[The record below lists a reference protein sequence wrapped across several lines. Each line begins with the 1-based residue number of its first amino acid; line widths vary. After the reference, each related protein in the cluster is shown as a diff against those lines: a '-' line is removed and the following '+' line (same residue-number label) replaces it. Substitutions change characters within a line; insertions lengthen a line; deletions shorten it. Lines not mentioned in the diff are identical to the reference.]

1 MPISLSTSWL
11 MPPVRIRIG
20 WCWRRRSPH
29 AFARGRRGRRRP
41 GKVRVPT
48 CAEHVQLPS
57 MNRINSGN
65 SHGQDCSEVSPR
77 DSESR
82 IRAESPGGVVRL
94 CC

>member
-11 MPPVRIRIG
+11 MPPARIRIG
-20 WCWRRRSPH
+20 WCWQQRSPH
-29 AFARGRRGRRRP
+29 ALMHVCRRGRRRP

-65 SHGQDCSEVSPR
+65 SHGQDCSEVST
-77 DSESR
+77 
-82 IRAESPGGVVRL
+82 AGQ
-94 CC
+94 